1 MSTRDA
7 IRNKRCKTPLA
18 EHIVIIESYASE
30 SDKPAVRADWPSY
43 NGDVTGDHYSPLNQ
57 ITPANVQHLKELW
70 RFNAGADG
78 GVQTN
83 PLVVGRVLYGYTAT
97 LQVVALDGTT
107 GKQLWHFDSGI
118 VGRQPS
124 RGLSYWS
131 DGSNPD
137 CSPTS

>member
-1 MSTRDA
+1 
-7 IRNKRCKTPLA
+7 
-18 EHIVIIESYASE
+18 
-30 SDKPAVRADWPSY
+30 
-43 NGDVTGDHYSPLNQ
+43 
-57 ITPANVQHLKELW
+57 
-70 RFNAGADG
+70 
-78 GVQTN
+78 
-83 PLVVGRVLYGYTAT
+83 VGRVLYGYTAT